1 MSICIKAIST
11 EVPVGEIVFFRSA
24 FALIP
29 LVIFLWIRGEFPHGL
44 STKRPLGHLLRSSL
58 GAAAMFASFASIAR
72 LPLAEATLLSYLSPT
87 FTSIAGV
94 LLLSE
99 RVTVWRVGGVVL
111 GLAGV
116 LILVWPEMGNTSFSG
131 DRLWGYVFGL
141 LMGVLT
147 AFALIM
153 VRSLS
158 RTESPGAIAFYF
170 VIASML
176 GGIATIPFGWMAPDM
191 YQLIML
197 VLAGLFGG
205 FAQLFDR
212 LAGLDVDLIILP
224 AAFTQQTGRDHW
236 EVLCRARA
244 IEFQC
249 YFVACGQCGSYRAP
263 NGEERVM
270 FGHSMVVD
278 PWGRVIATS
287 DREIGVINA
296 VLDRAVV
303 DKVRGMIPM
312 AEHRRD
318 LWSMSVVSTSVDRS

>member
-1 MSICIKAIST
+1 MNKTSENPAVGIALRILSGFLFAGMSICIKAISAG
-11 EVPVGEIVFFRSA
+11 VPVGEIVFFRSA

-29 LVIFLWIRGEFPHGL
+29 LVVFLWLRAEFPHGL
-44 STKRPLGHLLRSSL
+44 ATKRPLGHLLRSSL

-116 LILVWPEMGNTSFSG
+116 LVLVWPEIGQADLNG

-141 LMGVLT
+141 LMGILT

-158 RTESPGAIAFYF
+158 RTENPGAIAFYF

-176 GGIATIPFGWMAPDM
+176 GGIATVPFGWVMPDT
-191 YQLIML
+191 YGLIML
-197 VLAGLFGG
+197 ILAGLFGG
-205 FAQLFDR
+205 FAHIAMTLAFRHAEASLLAPFEYLAIVWPIIADMLLFNAPLSLAFLTALPLV
-212 LAGLDVDLIILP
+212 LAG
-224 AAFTQQTGRDHW
+224 AAMAAVEGR
-236 EVLCRARA
+236 RR
-244 IEFQC
+244 
-249 YFVACGQCGSYRAP
+249 R
-263 NGEERVM
+263 NER
-270 FGHSMVVD
+270 
-278 PWGRVIATS
+278 
-287 DREIGVINA
+287 
-296 VLDRAVV
+296 
-303 DKVRGMIPM
+303 
-312 AEHRRD
+312 
-318 LWSMSVVSTSVDRS
+318 

>member
-1 MSICIKAIST
+1 MNKTSENPAVGIALRILSGFLFAGMSICIKAISAG
-11 EVPVGEIVFFRSA
+11 VPVGEIVFFRSA

-29 LVIFLWIRGEFPHGL
+29 LVVFLWLRAELPHGL
-44 STKRPLGHLLRSSL
+44 ATKRPLGHLLRSSL

-116 LILVWPEMGNTSFSG
+116 LVLVWPEIGHADLNG

-141 LMGVLT
+141 LMGILT

-158 RTESPGAIAFYF
+158 RTENPGAIAFYF

-176 GGIATIPFGWMAPDM
+176 GGIATVPFGWVMPDT
-191 YQLIML
+191 YGLIML
-197 VLAGLFGG
+197 ILAGLFGG
-205 FAQLFDR
+205 FAHIAMTLAFRHAEASLLAPFEYLAIVWPIIADMLLFNAPLSLAFLTALPLV
-212 LAGLDVDLIILP
+212 LAG
-224 AAFTQQTGRDHW
+224 AAMAAVEGR
-236 EVLCRARA
+236 RR
-244 IEFQC
+244 
-249 YFVACGQCGSYRAP
+249 R
-263 NGEERVM
+263 NER
-270 FGHSMVVD
+270 
-278 PWGRVIATS
+278 
-287 DREIGVINA
+287 
-296 VLDRAVV
+296 
-303 DKVRGMIPM
+303 
-312 AEHRRD
+312 
-318 LWSMSVVSTSVDRS
+318 

>member
-1 MSICIKAIST
+1 VTTPSENPAVGIALRIGSGFLFAGMSICIKAIST

-29 LVIFLWIRGEFPHGL
+29 LVIFLWMRSEFPRGL
-44 STKRPLGHLLRSSL
+44 ATRRPWGHLLRSSL

-87 FTSIAGV
+87 FTSVAGV

-116 LILVWPEMGNTSFSG
+116 LALVWPEIGQLDLNG

-158 RTESPGAIAFYF
+158 KTENPGAIAFYF
-170 VIASML
+170 VVASML
-176 GGIATIPFGWMAPDM
+176 GGIATVPFGWVMPDSFGLTM
-191 YQLIML
+191 LI
-197 VLAGLFGG
+197 LAGLFGG
-205 FAQLFDR
+205 FAHIAMTLAFRHAEASLLAPFEYLAIVWPVLADMLLFDAPLSLAFLTALPLV
-212 LAGLDVDLIILP
+212 LAG
-224 AAFTQQTGRDHW
+224 AAMAAVEGR
-236 EVLCRARA
+236 RR
-244 IEFQC
+244 
-249 YFVACGQCGSYRAP
+249 R
-263 NGEERVM
+263 GER
-270 FGHSMVVD
+270 
-278 PWGRVIATS
+278 
-287 DREIGVINA
+287 
-296 VLDRAVV
+296 
-303 DKVRGMIPM
+303 
-312 AEHRRD
+312 
-318 LWSMSVVSTSVDRS
+318 